1 MTVET
6 ESAPSEATIPTRPI
20 LQVNHLTVMIDGDRW
35 RIAAVD
41 DVSFQ
46 VDRAEVLGIVGES
59 GSGKSLTALA
69 IMRLVDPPVR
79 ISGGSIS
86 FAGRDL
92 MSVGPEEMRRVRGS
106 QVSMIFQDPMTSL
119 DETFTVGRQLVELV
133 RAHRKVARREAEDLA
148 TQMLQRVG
156 IASPKARM
164 RAYPH
169 ELSGGMRQRVVI
181 AAALLLRP
189 ALVIADEITT
199 ALDATTQAQI
209 LELLVELRKDL
220 GMSVILISHDLG
232 VVNEVADRI
241 AVMYAGHMVE
251 VGDRTAL
258 LSEPLH
264 PYTQGLLSSRLS
276 LLTSADYVS
285 VLEGQV
291 PGLRNRPAACR
302 FSPRCPNRIARCTEE
317 MPQLVSV
324 SAGRELRCYNPT
336 EWQHD

>member
-1 MTVET
+1 MSVEMAGVT
-6 ESAPSEATIPTRPI
+6 ARAAGPTAPFLDVS
-20 LQVNHLTVMIDGDRW
+20 HLSVMIDGDGW
-35 RIAAVD
+35 RVAAVD
-41 DVSFQ
+41 DISFH

-69 IMRLVDPPVR
+69 IMRLVDQPVR
-79 ISGGSIS
+79 IAGGAIA
-86 FAGRDL
+86 FGGRDL
-92 MSVGPEEMRRVRGS
+92 MSLGREEMRRIRGS
-106 QVSMIFQDPMTSL
+106 QISMIFQDPMTSL
-119 DETFTVGRQLVELV
+119 DETFTIGRQLVELV
-133 RAHRKVARREAEDLA
+133 RAHRRVARREAEDLA

-209 LELLVELRKDL
+209 LELLIELRKDF

-232 VVNEVADRI
+232 VVNDVADRI
-241 AVMYAGHMVE
+241 AVMYAGHLLE
-251 VGDRTAL
+251 IGDRSSL
-258 LSEPLH
+258 LAAPMH

-276 LLTSADYVS
+276 LLSTSDYVS

-291 PGLRNRPAACR
+291 PGLRNRPQACR
-302 FSPRCPNRIARCTEE
+302 FAPRCPNRVAKCTEV
-317 MPQLVSV
+317 MPELV
-324 SAGRELRCYNPT
+324 AITPNRDLRCHNPT
-336 EWQHD
+336 EWHR